1 MVLGVTMCASPLG
14 TLVQFE
20 SSDAF
25 CKPSSAHPASS
36 SITAAHTYTPAT
48 TTHTRTPRVHHF
60 AMLSNKFITLAG
72 FVVLACTGAQAQGE
86 AVGSNDDG
94 AGGSLSSIISSA
106 LPTTDGQGLNSAIS
120 GVNTVAYTAVGGV
133 SSVVPPVVSGVS
145 SLVTSALGG
154 VSTNV
159 PSIVSGAS
167 SLVSGVAP
175 INTGSSSDG
184 DGSAAS
190 PTSTDSGTGSTPTDS
205 GDGSGDDD
213 GSNDDGAGN
222 TRRGY
227 HPRGAYYQRAH

>member
-1 MVLGVTMCASPLG
+1 MLAPSC
-14 TLVQFE
+14 
-20 SSDAF
+20 SSTKFAEF
-25 CKPSSAHPASS
+25 WCSTHPVSS
-36 SITAAHTYTPAT
+36 ST
-48 TTHTRTPRVHHF
+48 TTAHSHTPVTTFLTRTFRVHPF
-60 AMLSNKFITLAG
+60 TMLSNKFITLAG
-72 FVVLACTGAQAQGE
+72 FVVLACTGTQAQG
-86 AVGSNDDG
+86 VGGGSDDG
-94 AGGSLSSIISSA
+94 AGGSLSSIVSSA
-106 LPTTDGQGLNSAIS
+106 LPTADGQGLNSAIS

-133 SSVVPPVVSGVS
+133 SSAVPPVVSGVS
-145 SLVTSALGG
+145 SLVTSVLGG
-154 VSTNV
+154 VSTQL

-190 PTSTDSGTGSTPTDS
+190 PTSTDSGTGSIPTDS